1 MQNTN
6 GPGLKPLRAER
17 SADNRVPIEFTQ
29 QEVDALSYYLD
40 IDCYDVDEDGYDED
54 GYEVFASAIKKIF
67 DHATPREPETML
79 VPDCIFPPGFADQLI
94 SMGLARRATPEE
106 VREEFARYEQGR
118 IG

>member
-1 MQNTN
+1 MQNIN
-6 GPGLKPLRAER
+6 GSGLKPLRAEH
-17 SADNRVPIEFTQ
+17 SADNRVCIEFTQ
-29 QEVDALSYYLD
+29 QEVDALSYILTECDGD
-40 IDCYDVDEDGYDED
+40 IDCYDIGEEHE
-54 GYEVFASAIKKIF
+54 EVFASAIRKIF
-67 DHATPREPETML
+67 DHATPSEPETML

>member
-1 MQNTN
+1 MQNIN
-6 GPGLKPLRAER
+6 GSGLKPLRAER
-17 SADNRVPIEFTQ
+17 SADNRVCIEFTQ
-29 QEVDALSYYLD
+29 QEVNVLNYILTECDGDVDY
-40 IDCYDVDEDGYDED
+40 YDVGAKY
-54 GYEVFASAIKKIF
+54 GASFSSAIKKIF
-67 DHATPREPETML
+67 DHATPSEPETML

>member
-1 MQNTN
+1 MQNIN
-6 GPGLKPLRAER
+6 GSGLKPLRAEH

-29 QEVDALSYYLD
+29 QEVDALSHYLTECDGD
-40 IDCYDVDEDGYDED
+40 IDCYDVGEDVFDA
-54 GYEVFASAIKKIF
+54 FASAIKKIF
-67 DHATPREPETML
+67 DHATPSEPETML

-94 SMGLARRATPEE
+94 SMGLACRATPEE